1 VKPLAPSLL
10 ATLVIACA
18 CASQDGPFVAA
29 GTPRMPLHE
38 ARPHCK
44 QQSSSVAADGNS
56 KVDWRAYERCM
67 ADLGWVKQP
76 IGGSDGA
83 RLPTG
88 GGSPY

>member
-1 VKPLAPSLL
+1 MKALGPTLL
-10 ATLVIACA
+10 VVLVVA

-44 QQSSSVAADGNS
+44 QRSSTVSEDGNA
-56 KVDWRAYERCM
+56 KVDWSAYERCM

-76 IGGSDGA
+76 LDGSGGA
-83 RLPTG
+83 PLPTG
-88 GGSPY
+88 GGSAY

>member
-1 VKPLAPSLL
+1 MKALGPTLL
-10 ATLVIACA
+10 VALVVA

-44 QQSSSVAADGNS
+44 QQSSTVSDDGNA

-76 IGGSDGA
+76 LDRSGGA
-83 RLPTG
+83 PLPAG
-88 GGSPY
+88 GGSAY

>member
-1 VKPLAPSLL
+1 VKSLAPSLL
-10 ATLVIACA
+10 ATLVVA

-44 QQSSSVAADGNS
+44 QQSSSVVADGNS

-67 ADLGWVKQP
+67 ADLGWVKRP
-76 IGGSDGA
+76 PDRSGDA
-83 RLPTG
+83 PLPTG